1 MKFKF
6 LVSKSVL
13 ITFAG
18 IMWAAVGIMLI
29 IMASAWLRFEAPQ
42 TAIRYII
49 FGLVLAIAI
58 YFLGF
63 HKLAAK
69 NLDRISAMKENNNFF
84 SFISLKSY
92 LIVPLMIILGISL
105 RHSEIPKA
113 YLAIAYIG
121 MGGALFLSSTK
132 YFRALLL
139 KSIK

>member
-13 ITFAG
+13 IIIAG

-29 IMASAWLRFEAPQ
+29 IMASIWLSLEVPQ
-42 TAIRYII
+42 TAIRFII
-49 FGLVLAIAI
+49 FGLALAIAI

-63 HKLAAK
+63 QKLAIK
-69 NLDRISAMKENNNFF
+69 NLDRISALKEKNNFF

-92 LIVPLMIILGISL
+92 LIIPLMIIMGISL
-105 RHSEIPKA
+105 RHSEIDKA

-121 MGGALFLSSTK
+121 MGGALFLSSTR
-132 YFRALLL
+132 YFRALLV
-139 KSIK
+139 KSVK